1 MNRRL
6 FLKQL
11 GQAGILMWAG
21 GGIARARTIHVV
33 DAGGPERISGVEWMV
48 YDTARRAP
56 DNEPLHRGVVR
67 ITTSSGV
74 QGWADV
80 SSALLPD
87 DGTRRLIRGLLLG
100 RDPGPVGQIWRLLY
114 EQGVPLGALSG
125 VDVALW
131 DARGRA
137 AQMPVHGLLGT
148 QRLRAP
154 AYLTTDSNL
163 GDPADYAELALAYR
177 ERGLHGCKVRPYLD
191 WAPGTNGPAP
201 AGFPDRDIAVYQ
213 AVREAVGPDFA
224 CMADNEGAYTFD
236 QALRVGRALD
246 ELGYAWYESPMPE
259 RDSWR
264 DRYVALAGELKTLI
278 CAPEALPGS
287 YQERVDWMAAGA
299 CDIARIDVR
308 AGGFTACLELA
319 RACQAAG
326 IGLEL
331 NNAGPD
337 AYPHLQLIAAT
348 SESTV
353 KYVETRSLD
362 PEPGPLP
369 GRITPEPVADAQ
381 GHVSVPETPGM
392 GLELDWKYIVSHR
405 VA

>member
-6 FLKQL
+6 FLRQL
-11 GQAGILMWAG
+11 GQAGILMCTG
-21 GGIARARTIHVV
+21 SGTARARTIHVV
-33 DAGGPERISGVEWMV
+33 DAGGPQRISGVEWMV
-48 YDTARRAP
+48 YDTGRRAP
-56 DNEPLHRGVVR
+56 GNEPLHRVAVR

-80 SSALLPD
+80 SIALLPD
-87 DGTRRLIRGLLLG
+87 DGTRRLIRNLLLG
-100 RDPGPVGQIWRLLY
+100 RDPGHVDQIWRLLY
-114 EQGVPLGALSG
+114 EQGVPLGALSV
-125 VDVALW
+125 VDTALW
-131 DARGRA
+131 DTRGRLA
-137 AQMPVHGLLGT
+137 SEPVHALLGSRRR
-148 QRLRAP
+148 QAA
-154 AYLTTDSNL
+154 AYLTTDFNL
-163 GDPADYAELALAYR
+163 GDPADYGQLALACR
-177 ERGLHGCKVRPYLD
+177 ERGLHGCKVRPYLE
-191 WAPGTNGPAP
+191 WVPGAEGPAP

-236 QALRVGRALD
+236 QAMRVGRVLD
-246 ELGYAWYESPMPE
+246 DLDFAWYESPMPE
-259 RDSWR
+259 SDSWR
-264 DRYVALAGELKTLI
+264 DRYVALARELKTPI

-287 YQERVDWMAAGA
+287 YQGRVEWMAAGA

-331 NNAGPD
+331 SHVGPD
-337 AYPHLQLIAAT
+337 SYPHLQLIAAT
-348 SESTV
+348 SESTIR
-353 KYVETRSLD
+353 YVETRSLD

-369 GRITPEPVADAQ
+369 GRVTPEPVPDAS

-392 GLELDWKYIVSHR
+392 GLELDWGYIVSHR